1 MLKNLSRCLLAAV
14 MMNWTLPA
22 MAGDLSKEE
31 FGNQVREYLLQ
42 NPEVLMEALR
52 VLEERQKVTKAQS
65 LIETLASAR
74 KDLDNDGYSYVAG
87 NENGDVTVIEFFDYR
102 CGYCKHVMPDVKKL
116 VDNDTKVRLVLKEFP
131 VLGVDSTYA
140 ARAAIASIKQGAYQ
154 SFHDA
159 MMENRGPLPQ
169 AKVLSIAEGLGM
181 DIDRLQRDMKDP
193 EVEKVIQANLDL
205 GRSLGITGTPSFI
218 IGDEVIPGAV
228 PYRHLTSSVAKTRAE
243 CKTC

>member
-52 VLEERQKVTKAQS
+52 VLEERQKVAKAQS

-169 AKVLSIAEGLGM
+169 AKSCRLPRVWAWTLIAC
-181 DIDRLQRDMKDP
+181 
-193 EVEKVIQANLDL
+193 N
-205 GRSLGITGTPSFI
+205 GI
-218 IGDEVIPGAV
+218 
-228 PYRHLTSSVAKTRAE
+228 
-243 CKTC
+243 